1 MWSWPG
7 VTRLTLALF
16 NITPGQGQGPALV
29 TIPAS
34 DWSVWADSGLWLVET
49 GVRMTPGEHQAV
61 MYYQF
66 YTESSHI
73 PLTSRIIIII
83 QANPINVHLKP
94 IITLIQCEVIM
105 RRCIIV
111 QIRPT
116 QTDTSSTFQYPLS
129 SVHPCCCPL
138 MLSVIHVSVAV
149 CEPRSVTNQSEANSV
164 PSVCWHLPGAPLRLF
179 NPSMCPMP
187 DPDTAIVCR
196 SPANTMFV
204 NKPYIVSLYH
214 IYDRAD
220 MMNQDLDT

>member
-1 MWSWPG
+1 
-7 VTRLTLALF
+7 
-16 NITPGQGQGPALV
+16 
-29 TIPAS
+29 
-34 DWSVWADSGLWLVET
+34 
-49 GVRMTPGEHQAV
+49 MTPGEHQAV

-105 RRCIIV
+105 SRCIIV

-116 QTDTSSTFQYPLS
+116 QTDTSSTFQYPVSTLVVIS
-129 SVHPCCCPL
+129 SCCQWS
-138 MLSVIHVSVAV
+138 MFQWQ
-149 CEPRSVTNQSEANSV
+149 CEQSRSVTNQSEANSV

-196 SPANTMFV
+196 SPGDTMFV

-220 MMNQDLDT
+220 MMNQ